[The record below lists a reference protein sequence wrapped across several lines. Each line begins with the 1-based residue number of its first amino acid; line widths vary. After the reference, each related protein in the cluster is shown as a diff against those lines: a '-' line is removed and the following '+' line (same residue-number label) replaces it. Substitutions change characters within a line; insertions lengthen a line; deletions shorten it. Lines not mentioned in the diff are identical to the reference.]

1 MRATPRIPAYEARR
15 GLALIAVLGLFALVA
30 GLVAML
36 TLYTGQL
43 GLVNQSRTTDVQLR
57 QMIDSGAA
65 CARLHGFTW
74 PEGGGP
80 VTLDATGLTHGDRTP
95 GGDRTAEITLQP
107 CLDGNGAVTSI
118 QVTATLHLPRNRSRS
133 QTVRV
138 PPPAD
143 YNVTELTDRQR
154 P

>member
-1 MRATPRIPAYEARR
+1 MRAAPRIPACEARR
-15 GLALIAVLGLFALVA
+15 GVALVAVLGLFALVA

-43 GLVNQSRTTDVQLR
+43 VLVNQSRTTDVQLR
-57 QMIDSGAA
+57 QMIDSGVAY
-65 CARLHGFTW
+65 ARLHGAAW

-80 VTLDATGLTHGDRTP
+80 VTLDAAGLTYGY
-95 GGDRTAEITLQP
+95 GDRTAEITLRP
-107 CLDGNGAVTSI
+107 CLDENGAVTSI
-118 QVTATLHLPRNRSRS
+118 QVTATLYLPRNRSRS

-138 PPPAD
+138 APAAD
-143 YNVTELTDRQR
+143 YNVTEFTDRQR